1 MINISMRLKEHYTY
15 TFDTKAGL
23 SIFDRGELV
32 VKQPFDSDDGK
43 PFSDVTDALA
53 WAIVHFGDYFTP

>member
-15 TFDTKAGL
+15 TFNTKAGL
-23 SIFDRGELV
+23 AIFDRGELV

-53 WAIVHFGDYFTP
+53 WAIVHFPDYFTP